1 MYSHVYIDLPY
12 TCHVDL
18 HCLGNRVLDH
28 MQDDQTVRE
37 AAALCLTQLFQYL
50 STASRRH
57 ILGPYILYK
66 DIQPTTLVLK
76 AGHPAS
82 FSSIVLCVY
91 SFVSSD
97 GGFLG
102 FFLLSILLL
111 YTLYNTCTCTCAH
124 CTYDSVILAEAALA
138 WNQVIVNHISTTSVH
153 SHIPSYYLPCLTA
166 VSHCYNTTYAHLH
179 STNNTC
185 FRTQIISQTP
195 PAQASQLKAI
205 AQLLYDS
212 STAEHNST
220 ERSLTTYASCF
231 QEVKYYACK

>member
-82 FSSIVLCVY
+82 FSVLCVY

-102 FFLLSILLL
+102 FFLLLSILLL
-111 YTLYNTCTCTCAH
+111 YTLYNYTHVYMYIHVDVHACAL
-124 CTYDSVILAEAALA
+124 TILLY
-138 WNQVIVNHISTTSVH
+138 WQRLLWLGIKSSLTISLLPLFTPTFHPTTSLVSLLLVTAIILH
-153 SHIPSYYLPCLTA
+153 MPTCILQITHVSNTDYKSDTSCTSLSVESH
-166 VSHCYNTTYAHLH
+166 
-179 STNNTC
+179 
-185 FRTQIISQTP
+185 
-195 PAQASQLKAI
+195 
-205 AQLLYDS
+205 S
-212 STAEHNST
+212 ST
-220 ERSLTTYASCF
+220 SL
-231 QEVKYYACK
+231 